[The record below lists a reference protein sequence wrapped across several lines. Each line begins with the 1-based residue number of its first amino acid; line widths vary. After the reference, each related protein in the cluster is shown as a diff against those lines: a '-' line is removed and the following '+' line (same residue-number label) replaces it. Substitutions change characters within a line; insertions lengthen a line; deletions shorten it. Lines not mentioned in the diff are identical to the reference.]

1 MDVQPSTSQERRLI
15 FIETLLDE
23 TDVISK
29 VSPNSALSGVASGVA
44 KVAGKCEKDIILA
57 LSELFPDVSYGSQL
71 DRVGQNLGITARL
84 GALGS
89 STYIRITADP
99 GTIYTS
105 GTHNFIS
112 TEGPQFT
119 LDQSVTIGAT
129 GFTYA
134 KVSSVDTGSRANV
147 GPLTISKVSPQPSGH
162 QAVINEYK
170 ADGGRDIETD
180 EQLRIRI
187 QDGGNV
193 LARGTIA
200 MIEQLCISQ
209 NPKVLKAYNYGVDL
223 NGKRVIAISTQ
234 NGSDLSPTELQNL
247 TAYIGP
253 YCALSDAQWNGV
265 NYNGLSLRNVQYQP
279 IDISFRAILDNTA
292 NPDEVRQAIQIGISK
307 YLDFRTFDPTKSKVE
322 WDNLLEIVKNV
333 SGIKYVPDQYF
344 FPRNDVAVSSYK
356 IPRLRGFLM
365 LDINGSVISNLSG
378 TLSPV
383 YYPAV
388 ADLSLISTVL
398 QAL

>member
-1 MDVQPSTSQERRLI
+1 MNVQPSTSQERRLI

-23 TDVISK
+23 TDAISK

-57 LSELFPDVSYGSQL
+57 LSELFPDVSFGSQL

-89 STYIRITADP
+89 STYVRVTADP
-99 GTIYTS
+99 GTVYAQ
-105 GTHNFIS
+105 GTQNFIS

-119 LDQSVTIGAT
+119 LDESVTVGVA
-129 GFTYA
+129 GFAYA
-134 KVSSVDTGSRANV
+134 KVSSVDQGSRTNV
-147 GPLTISKVSPQPSGH
+147 GPLTISKVTPQPSGH

-187 QDGGNV
+187 QDGGNI
-193 LARGTIA
+193 LARGTVA

-223 NGKRVIAISTQ
+223 NGKRVIALSTQ
-234 NGSDLSPTELQNL
+234 NGSDLTTNELQTL
-247 TAYIGP
+247 TTFIGP
-253 YCALSDAQWNGV
+253 YCGLSDARWNGV
-265 NYNGLSLRNVQYQP
+265 NYSGLLLKNIEYQP
-279 IDISFRAILDNTA
+279 IDTSFRVILDDTA
-292 NPDEVRQAIQIGISK
+292 NPDDVRQAIQVGYSK
-307 YLDFRTFDPTKSKVE
+307 YLDFRTFDPTKSVVE
-322 WDNLLEIVKNV
+322 WDNLLEIVKSTEGV
-333 SGIKYVPDQYF
+333 KYVPDQYF
-344 FPRNDVAVSSYK
+344 YPRNDVAVSAYK
-356 IPRLRGFLM
+356 LPRLRGFLM
-365 LDINGSVISNLSG
+365 LDINGNVISNQSG

-383 YYPAV
+383 YYPNV
-388 ADLSLISTVL
+388 ADFSYISTVL